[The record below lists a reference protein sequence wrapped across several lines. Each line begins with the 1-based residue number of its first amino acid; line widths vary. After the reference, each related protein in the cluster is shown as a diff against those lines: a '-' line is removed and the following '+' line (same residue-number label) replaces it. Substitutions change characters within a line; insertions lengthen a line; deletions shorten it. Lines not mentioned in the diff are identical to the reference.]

1 MLPYHFTVMRF
12 WPDGVGKTRL
22 HYAFCQRTGATGV
35 EWLRAHGTWL
45 ASRLILA
52 EDVRMLVRSQVDMDV
67 DVVPQHLLHD
77 FEAASAHFH
86 ATIDRWMT
94 R

>member
-1 MLPYHFTVMRF
+1 MFPEGGRRGLRVEEAL
-12 WPDGVGKTRL
+12 GALGSCTR
-22 HYAFCQRTGATGV
+22 